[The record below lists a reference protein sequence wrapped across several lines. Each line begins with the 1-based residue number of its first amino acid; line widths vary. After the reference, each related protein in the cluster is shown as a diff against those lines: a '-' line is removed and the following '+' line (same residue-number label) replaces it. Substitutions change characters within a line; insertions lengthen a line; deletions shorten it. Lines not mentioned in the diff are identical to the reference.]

1 MHAHARIHHH
11 IPAFHSAINQVA
23 TAVET
28 GFNVVGSMPVI
39 GAGSGLLRMVAG
51 KVQAVTAAVLVI
63 VGLIGEATTSSLV
76 AKLRFRH
83 IKRLGMEHLQHGL
96 LNVIRGAV
104 EFFAGTS
111 LHGFGS
117 LFMLIP
123 NLGQDKIFSPA
134 FKYHR

>member
-11 IPAFHSAINQVA
+11 IPAFHSAINQAA
-23 TAVET
+23 TGIEM
-28 GFNVVGSMPVI
+28 GFNIAGSMPVI

-51 KVQAVTAAVLVI
+51 KVQAVTAALLVI
-63 VGLIGEATTSSLV
+63 VGLIGGATTSSLV

-83 IKRLGMEHLQHGL
+83 IKQLGMEHLQHGF
-96 LNVIRGAV
+96 LNIIRGAV

-111 LHGFGS
+111 LQGFGS

-134 FKYHR
+134 CKYIR